1 MEIAQPISA
10 PTPKAAVVRDF
21 SRYALSGCGAM
32 VVDFGT
38 YSLCALGMGMSPE
51 SANLISRP
59 IGGVASFL
67 LHKHFSFENRGQAAT
82 HVQLVRFWLVW
93 ALTFGVSQA
102 AVWFYHTIVHFG
114 PLLTKISA
122 EGAAGLVSFICQR
135 QWTFR

>member
-1 MEIAQPISA
+1 MEIASSTSV
-10 PTPKAAVVRDF
+10 PTAKKTVIRDF
-21 SRYALSGCGAM
+21 FRYALSGCGAM

-38 YSLCALGMGMSPE
+38 YSLCAVGLGMTPE
-51 SANLISRP
+51 ASNLISRP
-59 IGGVASFL
+59 IGGIASFL
-67 LHKHFSFENRGQAAT
+67 LHKHFSFENRGEAAT

-114 PLLTKISA
+114 PLLSKISA
-122 EGAAGLVSFICQR
+122 EGAAGLVSFTCQR